1 LPESRPASSI
11 FNQRKYTMS
20 AIGFTTADLANAK
33 AALASGALRVQLGD
47 RLVIYRSQKEILE
60 LIRVIQTELN
70 GANVTATAAVSQA
83 SFSKGNRRASV
94 NTSEGG
100 ECSCMGLCACGN

>member
-1 LPESRPASSI
+1 
-11 FNQRKYTMS
+11 MS
-20 AIGFTTADLANAK
+20 AIGFTTTDLANAK

-70 GANVTATAAVSQA
+70 GANITTTAAISQA

-94 NTSEGG
+94 PGFEDG
-100 ECSCMGLCACGN
+100 ECSCMGSCSCGFGC

>member
-1 LPESRPASSI
+1 
-11 FNQRKYTMS
+11 MS
-20 AIGFTTADLANAK
+20 AVGFTTADLANAK

-60 LIRVIQTELN
+60 LIRLIQSELN
-70 GANVTATAAVSQA
+70 GPNVTSTAAISQA

-94 NTSEGG
+94 PTYEDG
-100 ECSCMGLCACGN
+100 ECSCMGLCSCGNG